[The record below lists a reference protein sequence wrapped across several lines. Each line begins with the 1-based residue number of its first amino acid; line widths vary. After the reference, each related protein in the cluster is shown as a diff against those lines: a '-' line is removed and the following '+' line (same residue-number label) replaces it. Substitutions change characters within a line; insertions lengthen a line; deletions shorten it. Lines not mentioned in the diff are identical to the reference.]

1 MRFRVVTS
9 LAPSRDLLARGAPAA
24 DAMLDRMAPSSRT
37 APSLRGRLLGSAAAR
52 STWMSP
58 TALLGI
64 VGAVGLAA
72 TTLLTG
78 CGSGGERPNADA
90 AATGPAT
97 PGPGEYLPGLPASV
111 GLPTGDPTA
120 VVVLVPGGGWSS
132 ADRAGLAPLAA
143 HLTDNGLAVVTITY
157 GTSGTDAYYPR
168 PVDDV
173 ACAVAYAAEQVPDVP
188 VVLVGHSAGAQL
200 VALAGL
206 VPDRDDVTCPYPP
219 YPADAV
225 VGLAGPYDVT
235 QTGGLAENLFGVPE
249 SEDPEL
255 WRDGNPL
262 TWTAERPEVP
272 FLLVHGEDDRD
283 VAMQFTDDFTTAL
296 TEGGHDVTVEKFPGV
311 THLSVFTPEVV
322 GDLLVAWITA
332 ELPS

>member
-1 MRFRVVTS
+1 MAQSLGERV
-9 LAPSRDLLARGAPAA
+9 
-24 DAMLDRMAPSSRT
+24 
-37 APSLRGRLLGSAAAR
+37 LGSAAAR

-58 TALLGI
+58 TALLGM

-72 TTLLTG
+72 TALLTG
-78 CGSGGERPNADA
+78 CGSGGENPSTDADPTPSA
-90 AATGPAT
+90 GAPTT

-111 GLPTGDPTA
+111 DLPTGDPTA
-120 VVVLVPGGGWSS
+120 VTVLVPGGGWSS
-132 ADRAGLAPLAA
+132 ADPAGLAPLAA
-143 HLTDNGLAVVTITY
+143 DLTDNGLAVVTITY

-206 VPDRDDVTCPYPP
+206 VPDRDDATCPYQP

-283 VAMQFTDDFTTAL
+283 VSMQFTDTFAAAL
-296 TEGGHDVTVEKFPGV
+296 TDGGHDVTVEKLPGV
-311 THLSVFTPEVV
+311 THMSVFTPEVV
-322 GDLLVAWITA
+322 GDLLVAWITQA
-332 ELPS
+332 PLS

>member
-1 MRFRVVTS
+1 
-9 LAPSRDLLARGAPAA
+9 
-24 DAMLDRMAPSSRT
+24 MAQ
-37 APSLRGRLLGSAAAR
+37 SLRERMLGSPAAR

-58 TALLGI
+58 TALVGM

-72 TTLLTG
+72 TALLTG
-78 CGSGGERPNADA
+78 CGTGGSNPSTDADPTPSA
-90 AATGPAT
+90 GAPTT

-111 GLPTGDPTA
+111 DLPTGDPTA

-132 ADRAGLAPLAA
+132 ADPTGLAPLAV

-168 PVDDV
+168 PADDV
-173 ACAVAYAAEQVPDVP
+173 ACAVAYATEQVPDVP
-188 VVLVGHSAGAQL
+188 VVLLGHSAGAHL
-200 VALAGL
+200 VALVGL
-206 VPDRDDVTCPYPP
+206 APERDDATCPYPARA
-219 YPADAV
+219 ADAV

-283 VAMQFTDDFTTAL
+283 VPMSFTDSFATAL
-296 TEGGHDVTVEKFPGV
+296 TEGGHDVTVEKLPDV
-311 THLSVFTPEVV
+311 THMSVFTPEVV
-322 GDLLVAWITA
+322 GDLLVAWITQ
-332 ELPS
+332 ELLS

>member
-1 MRFRVVTS
+1 MAQSLGKRV
-9 LAPSRDLLARGAPAA
+9 
-24 DAMLDRMAPSSRT
+24 
-37 APSLRGRLLGSAAAR
+37 LGSAATR
-52 STWMSP
+52 STWTGP
-58 TALLGI
+58 KALLGM

-72 TTLLTG
+72 TALLTG

-90 AATGPAT
+90 PATGPVT

-111 GLPTGDPTA
+111 DLPTGDPTV

-132 ADRAGLAPLAA
+132 ADPAGLAPLAA

-206 VPDRDDVTCPYPP
+206 VPDRDDVSCPYPP

-283 VAMQFTDDFTTAL
+283 VSMQFTDTFAAAL
-296 TEGGHDVTVEKFPGV
+296 TDGGHDVTVEKLPGV
-311 THLSVFTPEVV
+311 THMSVFTPEVV
-322 GDLLVAWITA
+322 GDLLVAWITQA
-332 ELPS
+332 PLS

>member
-1 MRFRVVTS
+1 MAQSLGERV
-9 LAPSRDLLARGAPAA
+9 
-24 DAMLDRMAPSSRT
+24 
-37 APSLRGRLLGSAAAR
+37 LGSAAAR

-58 TALLGI
+58 TALLGM

-72 TTLLTG
+72 TALLTG
-78 CGSGGERPNADA
+78 CGSGGENPSTDADPTPSA
-90 AATGPAT
+90 GAPTT

-111 GLPTGDPTA
+111 DLPTGDPTA
-120 VVVLVPGGGWSS
+120 VTVLVPGGGWSS
-132 ADRAGLAPLAA
+132 ADPAGLAPLAA
-143 HLTDNGLAVVTITY
+143 VLADSGLAVVTITY

-173 ACAVAYAAEQVPDVP
+173 ACAVAYAAERVPDVP

-206 VPDRDDVTCPYPP
+206 VPVRDDAACPYQP
-219 YPADAV
+219 YPADGV

-249 SEDPEL
+249 SADPEL

-262 TWTAERPEVP
+262 IWTAERPEVP

-283 VAMQFTDDFTTAL
+283 VSMQFTDTFAAAL
-296 TEGGHDVTVEKFPGV
+296 TDGGHDVTVEKLPGV
-311 THLSVFTPEVV
+311 THMSVFTPEVV
-322 GDLLVAWITA
+322 GDLLVAWITQA
-332 ELPS
+332 PLS